1 MLVFVDLEADNNYIL
16 REVALQAE
24 LQPSLKKLLYSLHTA
39 NRKEIP
45 EELVIN
51 YKVNTTL
58 YIYRHKQRIYL
69 DIMRLANY
77 NIILGIPWL

>member
-1 MLVFVDLEADNNYIL
+1 MLAFVDLETDNNYIL

-24 LQPSLKKLLYSLHTA
+24 LQPSLKKSPYLLYTT
-39 NRKEIP
+39 NRKEIL

-69 DIMRLANY
+69 DVMRLANY
-77 NIILGIPWL
+77 NIILGIL